1 MRLTI
6 RTNLAA
12 RVLMCCAV
20 NVGRTLRS
28 ADIAEVCN
36 ASGNHLAQVINQL
49 QVNGFVATQRGRNGG
64 LQLARAP
71 ADISIGAVFRLFE
84 SGVPFAE
91 CFAAQ
96 GNICPLVSDCRLRS
110 YIARAVEAFYHELD
124 LVTLEDLV
132 RGNCGL
138 AQLLALHPDFET
150 LNCVR
155 KVA

>member
-1 MRLTI
+1 MQL
-6 RTNLAA
+6 
-12 RVLMCCAV
+12 
-20 NVGRTLRS
+20 LR
-28 ADIAEVCN
+28 
-36 ASGNHLAQVINQL
+36 
-49 QVNGFVATQRGRNGG
+49 
-64 LQLARAP
+64 
-71 ADISIGAVFRLFE
+71 
-84 SGVPFAE
+84 
-91 CFAAQ
+91 
-96 GNICPLVSDCRLRS
+96 PLVSDCRLRS